1 MRRTVVWLGT
11 VGLVVAPLG
20 AQDFD
25 STDPVLQAIWQEGTE
40 NSQLER
46 LAHALLDSIGPRLVG
61 TPQMDSAHEWAVGTY
76 GGWGIPARNEQY
88 GTWLGWDRRHTHV
101 DLLEPRF
108 RSLQATML
116 AWSPGTDGPVQ
127 GPVIALPRVSSAAE
141 FAAWLPE
148 ASGRWV
154 MTSTPQISCR
164 PDENWETWATAETL
178 ERMRTERAARER
190 DWQTRRSATGL
201 STRDLPSG
209 LAEAGALGILTSTWA
224 DGWGSNRIF
233 NARTQDVPTLDL
245 GCEDYSL
252 LYRLA
257 SNGTTPV
264 MRVDAGAEFLGEVP
278 AMNTI
283 AEIRGQIPDEYVVLS
298 AHFDSWDGATGA
310 TDNGTGTITMMEAM
324 RILREAYPNPRRTIL
339 VGHWGGEEQGLNG
352 SRAFV
357 ADNPNIVRNTKIVF
371 NQDNGT
377 GRVSNIEMQ
386 GFTRAGAYFS
396 RWLERV
402 PTEISQHIS
411 LEGPGVPST
420 GGSDHA
426 AFVCAG
432 VPAFMLSSLSWD
444 YRTYTWH
451 TNFDTFDKIAFD
463 EVRNNAILVAMLAY
477 LAAEEP
483 RMMER
488 DRVSLLYAATRR
500 PAPWPA
506 CAEPDRRSDVS
517 PRM

>member
-1 MRRTVVWLGT
+1 
-11 VGLVVAPLG
+11 
-20 AQDFD
+20 
-25 STDPVLQAIWQEGTE
+25 
-40 NSQLER
+40 
-46 LAHALLDSIGPRLVG
+46 
-61 TPQMDSAHEWAVGTY
+61 
-76 GGWGIPARNEQY
+76 
-88 GTWLGWDRRHTHV
+88 
-101 DLLEPRF
+101 
-108 RSLQATML
+108 ML

-127 GPVIALPRVSSAAE
+127 GPVSVLPAVGNEAE
-141 FAAWLPE
+141 FEAWLPS
-148 ASGRWV
+148 ARGTWV
-154 MTSTPQISCR
+154 MISTPQISCR
-164 PDENWETWATAETL
+164 PDDNWERWATPETL
-178 ERMRTERAARER
+178 ERMREDRTARQRHWEQR
-190 DWQTRRSATGL
+190 LGATGL
-201 STRDLPSG
+201 NARELPNR

-233 NARTQDVPTLDL
+233 NARTQEVPTLDV

-252 LYRLA
+252 LYRFS

-264 MRVDAGAEFLGEVP
+264 IRVDAGAEFLGEVP

-283 AEIRGQIPDEYVVLS
+283 AEIRGRNPDEYVMLS

-324 RILREAYPNPRRTIL
+324 RILRQAYPNPRRTIL

-357 ADNPNIVRNTKIVF
+357 ADNPNIVRNLQILL

-377 GRVSNIEMQ
+377 GRIANISMQ
-386 GFTRAGAYFS
+386 GFRRADTYFS

-402 PTEISQHIS
+402 PTEIRQHIS
-411 LEGPGVPST
+411 IDAPGVPST
-420 GGSDHA
+420 GGTDHA
-426 AFVCAG
+426 SFVCAG
-432 VPAFMLSSLSWD
+432 VPAFNLSSLPWD

-451 TNFDTFDKIAFD
+451 TNFDTYDKISFD
-463 EVRNNAILVAMLAY
+463 DVRNNAILVAMLAY

-488 DRVSLLYAATRR
+488 DRVSLVDARTGR
-500 PAPWPA
+500 PASWPT
-506 CAEPDRRSDVS
+506 CAQPHRSSDMS